1 MPTAT
6 RPHAL
11 PSRPDPKR
19 WLVFGLVATAV
30 FMSTLDGSI
39 VNLALPVIMTDLG
52 VAMDTVKWVMMVYLL
67 VVSSLL
73 LVFGRLSDIR
83 GRRWVYCR
91 GFLVFAGG
99 SLLCAWSGSAGGLIA
114 ARALQGMG
122 AAMLMAC
129 SPALLV
135 DSFPAGERG
144 RALGMLGTA
153 VAAGLTTGPALGGWI
168 LAVHS
173 WQMIF
178 LINIPI
184 GLASAGLATVWLR
197 GGAGDR
203 RRAEPFDGLG
213 AMALAVCLAAAIT
226 IISQGWQ
233 WGWRHPASW
242 SVLVLLGVSAI
253 TSIAHF
259 RRAAFPVF
267 EPALLRI
274 RLFVL
279 PVLASLVLF
288 ACLFAMLFLMP
299 FFLMHAAQVPVERAG
314 AILLT
319 PFVVLFFIAPL
330 AGSLYDRMRSS
341 RLLCTAGMG
350 LLALAL
356 FGLAGL
362 PPRATPAMVVWR
374 LALAGVGTALFTSPN
389 NSLAMGAVP
398 ARLRG
403 VAAAMTATAR
413 NLGMVLGVAMASQVF
428 HQVFGEASGGQTF
441 KAFAP
446 ALEAAFMEAFRV
458 SMTCTGGVALGGCL
472 LSLSWGTEGAL
483 QGDDPDVS

>member
-1 MPTAT
+1 MPTAA
-6 RPHAL
+6 RPQSL
-11 PSRPDPKR
+11 ESRTEPNR

-30 FMSTLDGSI
+30 FMSTLDGAI

-52 VAMDTVKWVMMVYLL
+52 VAMDTVKWVMLVYLL

-99 SLLCAWSGSAGGLIA
+99 SLLCAWAGSAGSLIA

-135 DSFPAGERG
+135 DSFPAAERG

-153 VAAGLTTGPALGGWI
+153 VAAGLTTGPVLGGWI

-184 GLASAGLATVWLR
+184 GLVSAGLAARLLR

-203 RRAEPFDGLG
+203 RRPEPFDGLG
-213 AMALAVCLAAAIT
+213 ALALAACLASAIT
-226 IISQGWQ
+226 LLSQGWQ
-233 WGWRHPASW
+233 WGWQHPAPW
-242 SVLVLLGVSAI
+242 LVLVLLGVSTA
-253 TSIAHF
+253 ACALRF
-259 RRAAFPVF
+259 RRAAYPVF
-267 EPALLRI
+267 DPAILRI

-319 PFVVLFFIAPL
+319 PFVFLFFIAPL
-330 AGSLYDRMRSS
+330 AGSLYDRMGSS
-341 RLLCTAGMG
+341 RPLCTAGMG

-356 FGLAGL
+356 LALAGL
-362 PPRATPAMVVWR
+362 PPRATLPMVLWR

-389 NSLAMGAVP
+389 NSLAMGAIP
-398 ARLRG
+398 SHLRG
-403 VAAAMTATAR
+403 VASAMTATAR

-428 HQVFGEASGGQTF
+428 HQVFAEASGGQTF
-441 KAFAP
+441 KTFAP
-446 ALEAAFMEAFRV
+446 ALEDAFMEAFRV

-472 LSLSWGTEGAL
+472 LSFLGGAEGDLQRSGTET
-483 QGDDPDVS
+483 V